1 MHKAAKNT
9 HRCFLM
15 ELMIMAQ
22 MDAQIQDAS
31 VFVKQLHLVMELVVK
46 RITLAYD
53 CTSTIKINDDTLN
66 LFSASIFI
74 ALTFVCSNFLDCM
87 GRLQYQIVY
96 MTSINLLINSYES

>member
-1 MHKAAKNT
+1 
-9 HRCFLM
+9 
-15 ELMIMAQ
+15 MAQ

-46 RITLAYD
+46 WITLAYD

-66 LFSASIFI
+66 LFSTSLLI
-74 ALTFVCSNFLDCM
+74 ALTFVCSNFLDCI

-96 MTSINLLINSYES
+96 MTSINFLINSYES

>member
-1 MHKAAKNT
+1 
-9 HRCFLM
+9 
-15 ELMIMAQ
+15 MAQ

-46 RITLAYD
+46 WITLAYD

-66 LFSASIFI
+66 LFSTSIFI
-74 ALTFVCSNFLDCM
+74 ALTFVCSNFLDCI

>member
-1 MHKAAKNT
+1 
-9 HRCFLM
+9 
-15 ELMIMAQ
+15 MAQ
-22 MDAQIQDAS
+22 MDAQIQVAS

-66 LFSASIFI
+66 LFSTSICI
-74 ALTFVCSNFLDCM
+74 SLTFVCSNFLDFIV
-87 GRLQYQIVY
+87 RLQYQIVY

>member
-1 MHKAAKNT
+1 
-9 HRCFLM
+9 
-15 ELMIMAQ
+15 

-46 RITLAYD
+46 VITLAYD

-66 LFSASIFI
+66 LFSTSLFI
-74 ALTFVCSNFLDCM
+74 ALTFVYSNFLDCNW
-87 GRLQYQIVY
+87 RLQYQIVY

>member
-1 MHKAAKNT
+1 
-9 HRCFLM
+9 
-15 ELMIMAQ
+15 MAQ

-74 ALTFVCSNFLDCM
+74 ALTFVCSNFLDFIV
-87 GRLQYQIVY
+87 RLQYQIVY
-96 MTSINLLINSYES
+96 MASINLLINSYES

>member
-1 MHKAAKNT
+1 
-9 HRCFLM
+9 
-15 ELMIMAQ
+15 

-53 CTSTIKINDDTLN
+53 CTSTIKINDDTLS
-66 LFSASIFI
+66 LFSTSICI
-74 ALTFVCSNFLDCM
+74 ALTFVCSNFLDCI

>member
-1 MHKAAKNT
+1 
-9 HRCFLM
+9 
-15 ELMIMAQ
+15 MAQ

-53 CTSTIKINDDTLN
+53 CTSTIKIDDDTLN
-66 LFSASIFI
+66 LLSTSIFI

>member
-1 MHKAAKNT
+1 
-9 HRCFLM
+9 
-15 ELMIMAQ
+15 MAQ

-66 LFSASIFI
+66 LFSTSICI
-74 ALTFVCSNFLDCM
+74 VLTFVCSNFLDFIV
-87 GRLQYQIVY
+87 RLQYQIVY
-96 MTSINLLINSYES
+96 MTSINLLTNSYES

>member
-1 MHKAAKNT
+1 
-9 HRCFLM
+9 M

-46 RITLAYD
+46 VITLAYD

-66 LFSASIFI
+66 LFSTSLLI
-74 ALTFVCSNFLDCM
+74 ALTVVCSNFLECT
-87 GRLQYQIVY
+87 ISNCVY
-96 MTSINLLINSYES
+96 DEN

>member
-1 MHKAAKNT
+1 
-9 HRCFLM
+9 M

-46 RITLAYD
+46 EITLAYD

-66 LFSASIFI
+66 VLSTSHLI
-74 ALTFVCSNFLDCM
+74 ALTFVCSYFLDCI

>member
-1 MHKAAKNT
+1 
-9 HRCFLM
+9 
-15 ELMIMAQ
+15 MAQ

-66 LFSASIFI
+66 LFSTSIFI
-74 ALTFVCSNFLDCM
+74 ALTFVCSNFLDCI

>member
-1 MHKAAKNT
+1 
-9 HRCFLM
+9 
-15 ELMIMAQ
+15 MAQ

-66 LFSASIFI
+66 LFS
-74 ALTFVCSNFLDCM
+74 TFVCSNFLDFIV
-87 GRLQYQIVY
+87 RLQYQIVY

>member
-1 MHKAAKNT
+1 
-9 HRCFLM
+9 
-15 ELMIMAQ
+15 MIMAQ

-66 LFSASIFI
+66 LFSTSLLI
-74 ALTFVCSNFLDCM
+74 ALTVVCSNFLECT
-87 GRLQYQIVY
+87 ISNCVY
-96 MTSINLLINSYES
+96 DEH

>member
-1 MHKAAKNT
+1 
-9 HRCFLM
+9 
-15 ELMIMAQ
+15 

-66 LFSASIFI
+66 LFSTSIFI
-74 ALTFVCSNFLDCM
+74 ALTFVCSNFLDCI
-87 GRLQYQIVY
+87 GRLQYQIV
-96 MTSINLLINSYES
+96 